1 MRNAAGFLG
10 LAALLVAL
18 AWVAYKAFGQGFG
31 IDGGVADWIRVTLS
45 GLTLAGLYFVIA
57 SGFTL
62 IFGLMR
68 IVNMTHGSFY
78 LLGAYLAYE
87 LQKHE
92 LLSWGLGLVVSALA
106 IGLFGLAVYLVFL
119 RWNQGQELRQALITI
134 ALSFIFADQMLAYFG
149 GGQHDV
155 RPPEVLQGVADLGI
169 YCAGFFGCVTFP
181 WFKLFVLGV
190 ALAVGLALVFL
201 IRKTLFGMV
210 VRAGVDDRAMVS
222 ALGVHIER
230 VNAASF
236 LLGSVLAGLGG
247 ALGGS
252 FLVIAPA
259 EDVDF
264 LLKALIVV
272 IVGGMG
278 SLAGAAV
285 GALALGLVEAWAPQ
299 YLPGGTTNYSILV
312 TFLLLVFVLAVRPLG
327 LFGRPLGRSAAEAAR
342 LGGYAGAVARQA
354 GNVVARRINWAVAAA
369 ILVFLVL
376 VPPLDIVS
384 DFNLST
390 IGVRSLWLGIAAVSI
405 TFLAGYGGMISLA
418 QVALYGIAGFTY
430 ADLVVKLGWSQWPAI
445 GAGIAT
451 AVAAGLLV
459 GLVASRSEGIYFLML
474 TLAVGVIVF
483 YFYLQVEELSGQT
496 GLHLERAPALVG
508 KDPVTD
514 PTRLYYAALIVSA
527 AVYLFLRYLAR
538 TPFGLTLQGIR
549 DDPVRMR
556 SLGYNV
562 ALHRAAAFTIGA
574 LVASLAG
581 IFSVFFN
588 LQISPSS
595 IDIGQLIVVLAI
607 AVVGGINHLEGAWI
621 GAVVYAVIFTYT
633 VDWAGHMPGFLEK
646 ALGAE
651 RSPTWLGLVFLAVVL
666 ASPGGLMGLWDRLLA
681 LACTRIGVLRR
692 AAAKAGKP
700 AAAARGAWEQEA

>member
-1 MRNAAGFLG
+1 V
-10 LAALLVAL
+10 LLLAL
-18 AWVAYKAFGQGFG
+18 AWVAYRAFGSGFG
-31 IDGGVADWIRVTLS
+31 AEGGVPDWIRVTLA

-78 LLGAYLAYE
+78 LLGAYLGYE
-87 LQKHE
+87 LQKHQVA
-92 LLSWGLGLVVSALA
+92 SWGLGLVIASLA
-106 IGLFGLAVYLVFL
+106 IGIFGLLVYLVFL

-134 ALSFIFADQMLAYFG
+134 ALSFILADQMLAFFG
-149 GGQHDV
+149 GGQHDI
-155 RPPEVLQGVADLGI
+155 RPPKALEGVADLGI
-169 YCAGFFGCVTFP
+169 YCGGFFGCVTFP
-181 WFKLFVLGV
+181 WFKIFVLGV
-190 ALAVGLALVFL
+190 ALAIGLALTFV
-201 IRKTLFGMV
+201 IRKTAFGMV
-210 VRAGVDDRAMVS
+210 VRAGVDDRAMVA
-222 ALGVHIER
+222 ALGVNVQQ

-236 LLGSVLAGLGG
+236 LLGSILAGVGG

-252 FLVIAPA
+252 FLVIAPG

-278 SLAGAAV
+278 SLGGAAV

-327 LFGRPLGRSAAEAAR
+327 LFGRPLGHSAAEAAR
-342 LGGYAGAVARQA
+342 LGGYAGGLAKRI
-354 GNVVARRINWAVAAA
+354 GNVAARRINWTVGAAV
-369 ILVFLVL
+369 ILFLVL
-376 VPPLDIVS
+376 VPPLGIVS

-390 IGVRSLWLGIAAVSI
+390 LGVRSLWLGIAAVSV
-405 TFLAGYGGMISLA
+405 TFLAGYGGMVSLA
-418 QVALYGIAGFTY
+418 QVAVYGIAGFTY
-430 ADLVVKLGWSQWPAI
+430 ADLVVKLGWSHWPAI
-445 GAGIAT
+445 GVGIAT
-451 AVAAGLLV
+451 AVAIGFLV
-459 GLVASRSEGIYFLML
+459 GLVGSRSEGIYFLML

-496 GLHLERAPALVG
+496 GVHLEAAPTLVG
-508 KDPVTD
+508 RDPVTD

-527 AVYLFLRYLAR
+527 AVYLLLRYLAR

-549 DDPVRMR
+549 DDPVRMG

-562 ALHRAAAFTIGA
+562 PLHRAVAFAVGA

-621 GAVVYAVIFTYT
+621 GALVYSVIFTYT
-633 VDWAGHMPGFLEK
+633 VDWAGHMPE
-646 ALGAE
+646 ALQKVLGPE

-666 ASPGGLMGLWDRLLA
+666 ASPGGLMGLWDNLVASICHRLGIGRQAQARSERHA
-681 LACTRIGVLRR
+681 LKSR
-692 AAAKAGKP
+692 P
-700 AAAARGAWEQEA
+700 AHEPEA